1 MPMCG
6 VVIVSLVILG
16 LIVFASLRGKGGGP
30 SK

>member
-6 VVIVSLVILG
+6 VVVVSFIILG